1 MKINKEILQLAAGAF
16 LFLLALLLPVEGLLR
31 FALYAA
37 AYVVCGGE
45 VLVKSAKNIVKG
57 RVFDENFLMSLAT
70 LGAFAVGQYPE
81 GVAVMLFYQVG
92 EMFQHHAVHKSR
104 ASIAGLMN
112 LRPEFARVKRGGKEE
127 TVKPEEVRPG
137 DVIIVRPGEKIPLD
151 GTVQSGTAALD
162 TSALTG
168 ESFPRDIAPGQTALS
183 GCIDLNGVLEIKVTK
198 TYGESA
204 VSKIL
209 ELVQNAASKKTK
221 TEQFITRFA
230 RYYTPA
236 VVITAL
242 LVAVLPPLLWQDAA
256 FKTWIYRALIFL
268 VVSCPCALVLS
279 VPLGFF
285 GGLGGAARNGVLVKG
300 SNYLEMLARIHT
312 LIFDK
317 TGTLTEGNFGVS
329 KIRPEGMSESELLE
343 LAALAESASN
353 HPIAHS
359 LRQAYDHEINAV
371 RITSVKETAGKGV
384 EAVIDGKTVLA
395 GNRALLAENGI
406 NTPADEDG
414 QTAVYVAVD
423 GRYAGSV
430 HVADKL
436 KKDAQKAVSE
446 LKKGSV
452 KHTVL
457 LSGDNPQTVQR
468 VRNELGLDE
477 AHGGLLPADK
487 LIHVEKLIETKPQGT
502 FVAFV
507 GDGIND
513 APVLAR
519 ADVGIAMGA
528 LGSDAAI
535 EAADV
540 VLMTDEP
547 SKVVTASEVARVT
560 LRVVKQNIFFALAVK
575 AAVLLLSVLGLAT
588 MWEAVFA
595 DVGVS
600 VLAVLNSVR
609 PLYYKS

>member
-1 MKINKEILQLAAGAF
+1 MKINKDILQLSAGAF
-16 LFLLALLLPVEGLLR
+16 LFLLALLLPVQGGLR
-31 FALYAA
+31 FALYTA
-37 AYVVCGGE
+37 AYLACGGE
-45 VLVKSAKNIVKG
+45 VLVKSAKNIIKG
-57 RVFDENFLMSLAT
+57 RVFDENFLMSVAT
-70 LGAFAVGQYPE
+70 LGALAVGQYPE

-92 EMFQHHAVHKSR
+92 ELFQHHAVHKSR

-112 LRPEFARVKRGGKEE
+112 LRPEFARVKHGGKEQ

-151 GTVQSGTAALD
+151 GTVETGTAALD

-168 ESFPRDIAPGQTALS
+168 ESLPRDIAPGQTALS
-183 GCIDLNGVLEIKVTK
+183 GCINLNGVLEIKVTK

-242 LVAVLPPLLWQDAA
+242 LVAVIPPLLWQDAA

-300 SNYLEMLARIHT
+300 SNYLETLAHIHT

-317 TGTLTEGNFGVS
+317 TGTLTEGSFGVS
-329 KIRPEGMSESELLE
+329 KILPEGMSESELLE

-359 LRQAYDHEINAV
+359 LRQAYGREINAV
-371 RITSVKETAGKGV
+371 RITSVQETAGKGV
-384 EAVIDGKTVLA
+384 QAVIDGKSVLA
-395 GNRALLAENGI
+395 GNRALLAEHGI
-406 NTPADEDG
+406 TVPAGESV
-414 QTAVYVAVD
+414 QTAIYVAVD
-423 GRYAGSV
+423 GRYAGNIQ
-430 HVADKL
+430 VADKL
-436 KKDAQKAVSE
+436 KKDAKKAVSD

-457 LSGDNPQTVQR
+457 LSGDNPSTVQS
-468 VRNELGLDE
+468 VQGELGLDE

-487 LIHVEKLIETKPQGT
+487 LAHVEKLIETKPQGT

-575 AAVLLLSVLGLAT
+575 AAVLVLSVLGLAT